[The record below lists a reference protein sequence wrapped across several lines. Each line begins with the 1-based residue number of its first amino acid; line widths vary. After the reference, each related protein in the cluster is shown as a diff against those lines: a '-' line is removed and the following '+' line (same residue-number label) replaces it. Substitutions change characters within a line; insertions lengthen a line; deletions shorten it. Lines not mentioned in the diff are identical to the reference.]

1 MTDRLA
7 TKFKPSL
14 VTSDGHFSGY
24 GAVFGNVDSHRDVIE
39 RGAFEASLSKW
50 RTKGRWPPMRLQHGD
65 NGPNPFRFDNLPV
78 GMWIDMRE
86 DVHGLHVEGR
96 LLALNTDVGKRL
108 LALMTAG
115 VLDGLS
121 IGFRPVKTRQG
132 TGRVSR
138 YLSEIDLRE
147 LSIVD
152 EPSNDLARVV
162 ELSPYDAAAERLR
175 EAIANVAAP
184 TAAKSSTDPIFARLK
199 SALARLDAEGC

>member
-14 VTSDGHFSGY
+14 VSSDGSFSGY
-24 GAVFGNVDSHRDVIE
+24 GAVFGNADSHRDVIE
-39 RGAFEASLSKW
+39 RGAFAASLSKW
-50 RTKGRWPPMRLQHGD
+50 HTKGRWPPMRLQHGD
-65 NGPNPFRFDNLPV
+65 NGSNPFRFDNLPV
-78 GMWIDMRE
+78 GIWTDMRE

-96 LLALNTDVGKRL
+96 LLALDTDLGKRL
-108 LALMTAG
+108 HALMAAG

-175 EAIANVAAP
+175 EALVGVAA
-184 TAAKSSTDPIFARLK
+184 TTTRK
-199 SALARLDAEGC
+199 SASDPSLAKLRAAFAQLEKG